1 MKNMLDTSKFFNKTL
16 ESTKRR
22 VVLVL
27 MLLFT
32 IVYAGQANAQ
42 SKKVTIVTSGM
53 TIIDVMHEIERQ
65 TGYMFVYNNKDINL
79 NKVVKID
86 VANISVASVLETIFK
101 STDITYQ
108 MNGNNILLM
117 TSAQKEQLQDA
128 A

>member
-53 TIIDVMHEIERQ
+53 TIRWLKLTLPIFRLPLFWKR
-65 TGYMFVYNNKDINL
+65 YLNL
-79 NKVVKID
+79 R
-86 VANISVASVLETIFK
+86 ISLTR
-101 STDITYQ
+101 
-108 MNGNNILLM
+108 
-117 TSAQKEQLQDA
+117 
-128 A
+128 